1 MFSGIEQFPTAG
13 KAQVEAQ
20 YEFVASLAQT
30 GLEGIA
36 RLTALNMSLARAAL
50 DEYPAAAR
58 QRLSANSPQEWLTV
72 AASQVGPQIER
83 MLSYGRQA
91 AEITVALQGELS
103 RATQGAAQQQQAAMQ
118 DVKAKAT
125 ATAKK

>member
-1 MFSGIEQFPTAG
+1 MFPGIEQFPTAG

-20 YEFVASLAQT
+20 LEYVSTLAQT
-30 GLEGIA
+30 GLEGMA
-36 RLTALNMSLARAAL
+36 RLTALHLNLARAAL

-58 QRLSANSPQEWLTV
+58 QRLSAGTPQEWLTV
-72 AASQVGPQIER
+72 TAGQVGPHIER
-83 MLSYGRQA
+83 LLNYGRQA

-118 DVKAKAT
+118 DVKAT